1 MSMKTLIT
9 QLSEKGRPVRHVP
22 FARVC
27 METMAVTFISFI
39 QIALIYGLRADLW
52 ARVSEPLFVA
62 EIMMNL
68 SLVIAA
74 GVTATACAYPDR
86 ARLPGWPYLFILPLS
101 LYAVV
106 FAAAASATPDLAG
119 AVFHKHGFHC
129 LICIVIFAIIPA
141 LWMLFRL
148 RRLMVVKPMQAAGL
162 SLIMALAAGGLG
174 IRLVD
179 AEPLSVGLLVWHYL
193 PMLILSGGALLLG
206 RKIFR

>member
-1 MSMKTLIT
+1 MSIETLIT
-9 QLSEKGRPVRHVP
+9 QLSGKDRPVRYVP
-22 FARVC
+22 FLRVC
-27 METMAVTFISFI
+27 AEWMAVTAISFGVLT
-39 QIALIYGLRADLW
+39 LIYGLRADLG
-52 ARVSEPLFVA
+52 ARIGEPLFLA
-62 EIMMNL
+62 ELLMNL

-74 GVTATACAYPDR
+74 GVTATAAAYPDR
-86 ARLPGWPYLFILPLS
+86 AGIKGWRYLFILPLG

-106 FAAAASATPDLAG
+106 FTAAASGTPDLAG

-129 LICIVIFAIIPA
+129 LLCIVIFAIIPA
-141 LWMLFRL
+141 AWMLFRL

-179 AEPLSVGLLVWHYL
+179 AEPLSVGLLIWHYL
-193 PMLILSGGALLLG
+193 PILMLSGLALLLG